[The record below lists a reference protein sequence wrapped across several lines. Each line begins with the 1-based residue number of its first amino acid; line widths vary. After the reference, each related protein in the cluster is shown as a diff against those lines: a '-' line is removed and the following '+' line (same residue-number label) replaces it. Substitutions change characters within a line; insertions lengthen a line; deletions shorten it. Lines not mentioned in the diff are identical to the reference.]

1 MAPIQKQELSI
12 REDHASCSNLN
23 QRIVNPGTARLLL
36 DSINSQ
42 PISSFNA
49 PGTGRRSSPV
59 VQPLSMALPT
69 PTVPIPLM
77 FIKEEPDQGEQ
88 KPSLVMGSLPM
99 PTETLTPVQMRQP
112 SLTHPHPP
120 PPQPRRSSTKDRHTK
135 VEGRG
140 RRIRMPATCAARV
153 FQLTKE
159 LGHKSDGETIRWL
172 LEHAEPAIIAAT
184 GTGTVPAIAMS
195 VNGTLKIPTTSSA
208 TDDPTKKKRKRPAPT
223 EHREFLDLKTNNNA
237 AAAGGGANAILPSTL
252 SNNTSSTLAPLMSSK
267 PIAATTPFQ
276 TNQTFLQVP
285 MLAIPVANMS
295 PSFWIIPQVSTISNL
310 PNQTQIFVQPNVAPV
325 INISARPVSA
335 FIASTQPVAVNIAAP
350 GQVEIQPSL
359 IRPSTVEKPS
369 SSSGKSGSTKTQVLR
384 EFSLEIYDKQER
396 RC

>member
-1 MAPIQKQELSI
+1 MAPPIQKQELAI
-12 REDHASCSNLN
+12 REDHVTNLN
-23 QRIVNPGTARLLL
+23 QRIINPAPTARLLL

-49 PGTGRRSSPV
+49 SGRRSSSV
-59 VQPLSMALPT
+59 VQPLSMAPPTPTPTPT
-69 PTVPIPLM
+69 PTVLPISLM
-77 FIKEEPDQGEQ
+77 SLKEEPDPGEE

-99 PTETLTPVQMRQP
+99 PAATPVQMRQP
-112 SLTHPHPP
+112 PVTHPP
-120 PPQPRRSSTKDRHTK
+120 PPRRSSTKDRHTK

-195 VNGTLKIPTTSSA
+195 VNGTLKIPTTTSSPA
-208 TDDPTKKKRKRPAPT
+208 DDPAKKKRKRPAT
-223 EHREFLDLKTNNNA
+223 EPREFLDLDANNNVA
-237 AAAGGGANAILPSTL
+237 SSLANVTLPSTS

-267 PIAATTPFQ
+267 PIAAANPFQ
-276 TNQTFLQVP
+276 TSQTFLQVP
-285 MLAIPVANMS
+285 MLAIPLANMS

-310 PNQTQIFVQPNVAPV
+310 PNQTQIFLQPNAAPV
-325 INISARPVSA
+325 INISARPIST
-335 FIASTQPVAVNIAAP
+335 FIASTQSVAVNIASP
-350 GQVEIQPSL
+350 GQVEIPPSL
-359 IRPSTVEKPS
+359 IRANTVDNPS
-369 SSSGKSGSTKTQVLR
+369 SSSGKSESTKTQVLR
-384 EFSLEIYDKQER
+384 EFSLEIYDKQDR